1 MMRAAF
7 LKYNFQVRIGMMSGV
22 MVAYHN
28 TSEIFGFQY
37 ISRTEMDER
46 LYGNKV
52 TGDAVF
58 SAVTQM
64 FDHILTVITKK
75 HPDEQVQ

>member
-1 MMRAAF
+1 
-7 LKYNFQVRIGMMSGV
+7 
-22 MVAYHN
+22 
-28 TSEIFGFQY
+28 
-37 ISRTEMDER
+37 MDER